1 VGEVKRDFFD
11 IGVPFLSGGVVF
23 LLGLYGLGMI
33 TPTNVAR
40 DRLAQALVNDRATL
54 CQQAAL
60 THLATVGDTTP
71 LNATGMAAREMR
83 DALAA
88 EFFTESG
95 DVVRDRLVRE
105 ACSQKLNA

>member
-1 VGEVKRDFFD
+1 LKRDLFD
-11 IGVPFLSGGVVF
+11 VGVPFFGGGVVF

-33 TPTNVAR
+33 TPTSVAQ

-60 THLATVGDTTP
+60 AHLADAGDTTP

-83 DALAA
+83 DELAA
-88 EFFTESG
+88 AFFTESG
-95 DVVRDRLVRE
+95 DLVRDRLVRA